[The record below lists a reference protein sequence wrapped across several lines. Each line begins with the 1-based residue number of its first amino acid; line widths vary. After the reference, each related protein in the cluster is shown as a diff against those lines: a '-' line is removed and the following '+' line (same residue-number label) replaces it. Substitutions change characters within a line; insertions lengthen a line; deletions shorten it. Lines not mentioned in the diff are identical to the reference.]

1 MTDAK
6 KRLLF
11 KIDALTLV
19 DWDSRRLT
27 IKKKLQDR
35 IVQVSLKYDETLALI
50 SAIKVIAKHIKDH
63 EQELKPSDVKTFLKR
78 LK

>member
-11 KIDALTLV
+11 KIDNDTLV
-19 DWDSRRLT
+19 EWDSRKFV
-27 IKKKLQDR
+27 IKKDLKER
-35 IVQVSLKYDETLALI
+35 TVQVSLKYEQTLALI